1 MKFCKYC
8 GEVIDDNVVV
18 CPKCGKKI
26 GSSNQQSK
34 IINSNNNTQNSSDS
48 SIQNI
53 LNVFGILAGLAFA
66 VGVVLLMIGGIQEYL
81 FRTEYDLSN
90 LTQEGIN
97 LVRKY
102 SKYPNSISFLTAGG
116 ICAGVCFLLDLIIL
130 IIIPYRK
137 INNK

>member
-18 CPKCGKKI
+18 CPKCGNNI
-26 GSSNQQSK
+26 GSSNEQSK
-34 IINSNNNTQNSSDS
+34 IINSNNNTQNSSDP
-48 SIQNI
+48 SIKNI
-53 LNVFGILAGLAFA
+53 LTVFGILAGLAFA

-90 LTQEGIN
+90 LTQEGVN

-102 SKYPNSISFLTAGG
+102 SKYPNSINFLTGGG
-116 ICAGVCFLLDLIIL
+116 ICAGVGLLLDLIIIL
-130 IIIPYRK
+130 YRK